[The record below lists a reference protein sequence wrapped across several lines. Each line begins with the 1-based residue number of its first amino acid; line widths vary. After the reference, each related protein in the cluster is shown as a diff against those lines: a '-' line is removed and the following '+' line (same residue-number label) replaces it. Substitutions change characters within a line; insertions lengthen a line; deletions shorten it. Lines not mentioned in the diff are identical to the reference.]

1 MYSSPCANAKHAPR
15 AGPPPAGA
23 AAGMGVPE
31 PYDPIIDTLDMESG
45 RTLDSAIAAADRA
58 LRALFAPARASR
70 PVPTPREAP
79 QPLSDAQRRD
89 AAALMRVNHT
99 GELAAQALYHGQALL
114 ARSAAT
120 RQLLLEAAQA
130 ESDHLGWCEAR
141 LTELQARPSLLNP
154 LWYAGSF
161 AIGALAALAGDRA
174 SLGFVAE
181 TERQV
186 ERHLDTHLERL
197 PTGDSRSRAI
207 LERMRAEEI
216 VHGRSATRAGGAPLP
231 QPVQALMRRTAAVMT
246 GTAYWI

>member
-1 MYSSPCANAKHAPR
+1 
-15 AGPPPAGA
+15 
-23 AAGMGVPE
+23 
-31 PYDPIIDTLDMESG
+31 MESG

>member
-1 MYSSPCANAKHAPR
+1 MQSAPPG
-15 AGPPPAGA
+15 GPPGQRRGCPGVGVA
-23 AAGMGVPE
+23 A
-31 PYDPIIDTLDMESG
+31 PYAPIIDTLDMESG
-45 RTLDSAIAAADRA
+45 RTLDLAIAAADRA
-58 LRALFAPARASR
+58 LRAIFAPARASR
-70 PVPTPREAP
+70 PIPQPREAP
-79 QPLSDAQRRD
+79 QPLSDAERRH

-114 ARSAAT
+114 ARSTAT
-120 RQLLLEAAQA
+120 RALLLEAAQG

-141 LTELQARPSLLNP
+141 LSELKARPSLLNP

-181 TERQV
+181 TEQQV
-186 ERHLDTHLERL
+186 ERHLDSHLERL

-216 VHGRSATRAGGAPLP
+216 AHGRSATRAGGAPLP